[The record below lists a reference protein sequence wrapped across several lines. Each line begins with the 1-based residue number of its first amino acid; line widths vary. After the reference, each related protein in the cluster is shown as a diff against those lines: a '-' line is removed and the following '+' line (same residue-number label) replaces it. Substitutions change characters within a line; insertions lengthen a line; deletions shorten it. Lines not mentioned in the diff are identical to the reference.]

1 MKKPPLIA
9 IVDDD
14 ADDREIVRD
23 AFLAVNN
30 EQPYLFFEN
39 GEELVHYL
47 SNMDNDMP
55 ALVLLDF
62 NMPGMDGRETLKT
75 IKTHA
80 TLAAIPIL
88 VFTTSSSPR
97 DRSLAYTLGAN
108 CFISKPDTFQKLTEM
123 ATCISKLWL
132 Q

>member
-23 AFLAVNN
+23 AFLAVNS
-30 EQPYLFFEN
+30 EQSYLFFEN
-39 GEELVHYL
+39 GEELVQYL
-47 SNMDNDMP
+47 LNTDNDKP

-62 NMPGMDGRETLKT
+62 NMPGMDGRETLKNL
-75 IKTHA
+75 KAHA
-80 TLAAIPIL
+80 ALSAIPTL
-88 VFTTSSSPR
+88 VLTTSSSPR

-123 ATCISKLWL
+123 AICISKLWL